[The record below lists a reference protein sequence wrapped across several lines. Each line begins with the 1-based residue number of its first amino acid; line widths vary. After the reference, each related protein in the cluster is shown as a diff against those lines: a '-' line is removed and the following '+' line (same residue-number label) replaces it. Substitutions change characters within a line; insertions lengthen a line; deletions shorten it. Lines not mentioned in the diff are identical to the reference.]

1 MHTLYNSHPDQV
13 ITIIVNNH
21 RIMDLHLSLTIATFS
36 VILLIFLFQ
45 ILFQKRAKISQN
57 QNPPQAKGAWPI
69 IGHLHLLGG
78 SVLPHRIFSDLADT
92 YGPVFTIKLGVR
104 QALVV
109 SDAEM
114 AKQCFTTNDK
124 AFASRPTSLL
134 SVIMGYDYAMFALSP
149 YGEYW
154 RQVRKLATVELLS
167 QRRVEMLKHVRVS
180 EVRTFMK
187 DTYEAFLRNKEVE
200 DSDTVKVEM
209 REFFAN
215 LVFNII
221 TRTIA
226 GKRFSPGDEEAVEI
240 HTVVKK
246 FFEFLGTFVVSDFIP
261 SLKFMDLGGHV
272 KRMKLVAKEMDDIIE
287 RWLNEHKQRRESNEV
302 KQDFMDILI
311 SIVEAA
317 SKDEFP
323 GYDRDTVIR
332 STSLVIITAGFDST
346 AVTLTWAIV
355 LLLNNPETLKRAQEE
370 LDLHVGRKR
379 LVDESDIKNLVY
391 LQAIIK
397 ETLRLYPPA
406 PISLLHQ
413 STEDCVV
420 GGYTV
425 PKDTLLIANL
435 WKLHRDPNVWSDP
448 YKFRPE
454 RFLTDK
460 KDIDLK
466 GQHYELLPFGSG
478 RRMCPGVSFALQSL
492 HLTLASLIQGF
503 ELAKS
508 SDGPVDTSDIFRLTN
523 NKASPLDVLLRPR
536 LSSDVYRVDA

>member
-1 MHTLYNSHPDQV
+1 ME
-13 ITIIVNNH
+13 
-21 RIMDLHLSLTIATFS
+21 LHLSLTIATFS

-45 ILFQKRAKISQN
+45 ILFQKRAKISQK

-78 SVLPHRIFSDLADT
+78 SALPHRIFSDLADT
-92 YGPVFTIKLGVR
+92 NGPVFTIKLGVR

-114 AKQCFTTNDK
+114 AKECFTTNDK

-187 DTYEAFLRNKEVE
+187 DTYEACLRNKEVE

-226 GKRFSPGDEEAVEI
+226 
-240 HTVVKK
+240 
-246 FFEFLGTFVVSDFIP
+246 
-261 SLKFMDLGGHV
+261 
-272 KRMKLVAKEMDDIIE
+272 VAKEMDDIIE

-508 SDGPVDTSDIFRLTN
+508 SDGPVDTSEIFRLTN

-536 LSSDVYRVDA
+536 LSSDVFHVDA

>member
-1 MHTLYNSHPDQV
+1 
-13 ITIIVNNH
+13 
-21 RIMDLHLSLTIATFS
+21 MDLHLSLTIATFS

>member
-1 MHTLYNSHPDQV
+1 MHTLYNSHPQV
-13 ITIIVNNH
+13 ITTIVNNH
-21 RIMDLHLSLTIATFS
+21 RIMELHLSLTIATLS

-45 ILFQKRAKISQN
+45 ILFQKGAKINQN

-78 SVLPHRIFSDLADT
+78 SALPHRIFSDLADT

-187 DTYEAFLRNKEVE
+187 DTYEACLRNKEVE

-240 HTVVKK
+240 HAVVKK

-508 SDGPVDTSDIFRLTN
+508 SDGPVDTSEIFRLTN

>member
-1 MHTLYNSHPDQV
+1 
-13 ITIIVNNH
+13 
-21 RIMDLHLSLTIATFS
+21 
-36 VILLIFLFQ
+36 
-45 ILFQKRAKISQN
+45 
-57 QNPPQAKGAWPI
+57 
-69 IGHLHLLGG
+69 
-78 SVLPHRIFSDLADT
+78 
-92 YGPVFTIKLGVR
+92 
-104 QALVV
+104 
-109 SDAEM
+109 
-114 AKQCFTTNDK
+114 
-124 AFASRPTSLL
+124 
-134 SVIMGYDYAMFALSP
+134 
-149 YGEYW
+149 
-154 RQVRKLATVELLS
+154 
-167 QRRVEMLKHVRVS
+167 
-180 EVRTFMK
+180 
-187 DTYEAFLRNKEVE
+187 
-200 DSDTVKVEM
+200 
-209 REFFAN
+209 
-215 LVFNII
+215 
-221 TRTIA
+221 
-226 GKRFSPGDEEAVEI
+226 
-240 HTVVKK
+240 
-246 FFEFLGTFVVSDFIP
+246 
-261 SLKFMDLGGHV
+261 
-272 KRMKLVAKEMDDIIE
+272 
-287 RWLNEHKQRRESNEV
+287 
-302 KQDFMDILI
+302 MDILI

-323 GYDRDTVIR
+323 GYDRVTVIR
-332 STSLVIITAGFDST
+332 ATSLVIITAGFDST

-379 LVDESDIKNLVY
+379 LVDESDIKNLFY

-425 PKDTLLIANL
+425 PKDTLLIPNL

-508 SDGPVDTSDIFRLTN
+508 SDGPVDTSEIFLLTN

-536 LSSDVYRVDA
+536 LSSDVYHVDA

>member
-1 MHTLYNSHPDQV
+1 MHTLYNSHPQV

-21 RIMDLHLSLTIATFS
+21 RIMELHLSLTIATFS

-45 ILFQKRAKISQN
+45 ILFQKRAKISKK

-78 SVLPHRIFSDLADT
+78 SALPHRIFSDLADT

-187 DTYEAFLRNKEVE
+187 DTYEACLRNKEVE

-240 HTVVKK
+240 HAVVKK

-508 SDGPVDTSDIFRLTN
+508 SDGPVDTSEIFRLTN

>member
-1 MHTLYNSHPDQV
+1 
-13 ITIIVNNH
+13 
-21 RIMDLHLSLTIATFS
+21 
-36 VILLIFLFQ
+36 
-45 ILFQKRAKISQN
+45 
-57 QNPPQAKGAWPI
+57 
-69 IGHLHLLGG
+69 
-78 SVLPHRIFSDLADT
+78 
-92 YGPVFTIKLGVR
+92 
-104 QALVV
+104 
-109 SDAEM
+109 
-114 AKQCFTTNDK
+114 
-124 AFASRPTSLL
+124 
-134 SVIMGYDYAMFALSP
+134 MGYDYAMFVLSP

-154 RQVRKLATVELLS
+154 RQVAKLATVELLS

-187 DTYEAFLRNKEVE
+187 DTYEACLRNKEVE

-209 REFFAN
+209 RELFAN

-240 HTVVKK
+240 HAVLKR

-287 RWLNEHKQRRESNEV
+287 RWLNEHRQRRESNEV

-332 STSLVIITAGFDST
+332 STCLVIITAGFDST

-379 LVDESDIKNLVY
+379 L
-391 LQAIIK
+391 
-397 ETLRLYPPA
+397 TLRLYPAA
-406 PISLLHQ
+406 PISLLHR

-478 RRMCPGVSFALQSL
+478 RRMCPGVLLHSSL
-492 HLTLASLIQGF
+492 CI
-503 ELAKS
+503 
-508 SDGPVDTSDIFRLTN
+508 
-523 NKASPLDVLLRPR
+523 
-536 LSSDVYRVDA
+536 

>member
-1 MHTLYNSHPDQV
+1 ME
-13 ITIIVNNH
+13 
-21 RIMDLHLSLTIATFS
+21 LHLSLTIASFS

-45 ILFQKRAKISQN
+45 ILIQKRAKTSKN
-57 QNPPQAKGAWPI
+57 QNPPQAKGSWPI

-78 SVLPHRIFSDLADT
+78 SALPHRVLSNLADT
-92 YGPVFTIKLGVR
+92 HGPIFTIKLGVR

-109 SDAEM
+109 SNAEM
-114 AKQCFTTNDK
+114 AKECFTTNDK
-124 AFASRPTSLL
+124 AFASRPKSLV

-167 QRRVEMLKHVRVS
+167 QRRVEMLKHERVS
-180 EVRTFMK
+180 EIRTFMK
-187 DTYEAFLRNKEVE
+187 DIYKSCLRNKEVE
-200 DSDTVKVEM
+200 DSDMVKVEM

-226 GKRFSPGDEEAVEI
+226 GKRFSPGDKEAVEI
-240 HTVVKK
+240 HAVVTK

-261 SLKFMDLGGHV
+261 SLKFMDLGGYV
-272 KRMKLVAKEMDDIIE
+272 KRMKLAAKEMDDIIE
-287 RWLNEHKQRRESNEV
+287 RWLKEHKERRESNEV

-311 SIVEAA
+311 SIVEGA

-332 STSLVIITAGFDST
+332 STSLVMITAGFDST

-370 LDLHVGRKR
+370 LNLHVGRKR

-391 LQAIIK
+391 LQAIVK

-406 PISLLHQ
+406 PISLLHE
-413 STEDCVV
+413 STDDCIV

-425 PKDTLLIANL
+425 PKGTIFIANL
-435 WKLHRDPNVWSDP
+435 WKLHHDPDVWSDP
-448 YKFRPE
+448 FQFRPE

-460 KDIDLK
+460 KGIDVK

-478 RRMCPGVSFALQSL
+478 RRMCPGVSFALPSV

-508 SDGPVDTSDIFRLTN
+508 SNGPVDTSEIFRLSYH
-523 NKASPLDVLLRPR
+523 KATPLEVLLSPR
-536 LSSDVYRVDA
+536 LSSDMYHVDA